1 MYDTAIYI
9 GRFQPVHCGHLA
21 LLRRALEC
29 APQVIVIV
37 GSAWQARSPRNP
49 FTVPER
55 EALLRAAL
63 PEADQA
69 RVQMLPMR
77 DHYDE
82 ARWAQAVQSA
92 VERLVGGNGRI
103 GLVGHFKDAS
113 SSYLDAF
120 PGWELVHMPRQ
131 GDTDASSIRAAYL
144 GADGA
149 AAQAASAAGQMPPS
163 SVQFLEDFSSG
174 PHYPALKG
182 EWHALQAHQAAW
194 ADAPYPPTF
203 ITVDALVRAQ
213 GQVLLIR
220 RGHAPGEGMLALPG
234 GFIGVHETLLQS
246 CLRELAEETQ
256 CPLPAS
262 RLTAALQEV
271 RVFAHPARSQR
282 GRVVTHVHFF
292 DFTEE
297 PPFAV
302 QAADDAAHALWV
314 GVDELAALEAEFFDD
329 HFHILDRFFGLLERP
344 L

>member
-9 GRFQPVHCGHLA
+9 GRFQPVHAGHLA

-29 APQVIVIV
+29 APQVIVV
-37 GSAWQARSPRNP
+37 LGSAWQARSPRNP

-55 EALLRAAL
+55 EGLLRAAL

-69 RVQMLPMR
+69 RVQMLPVR

-92 VERLVGGNGRI
+92 VERLVGSAGRI

-120 PGWELVHMPRQ
+120 PGWELVHMARQ
-131 GDTDASSIRAAYL
+131 GDTDASSIRAAYF
-144 GADGA
+144 GAVDAPARA
-149 AAQAASAAGQMPPS
+149 AHAAGQMPPS
-163 SVQFLEDFSSG
+163 SVQFLEAFAAG
-174 PHYPALKG
+174 PYYPVLQA
-182 EWHALQAHQAAW
+182 EWRALQAHHAAW
-194 ADAPYPPTF
+194 ASAPYPPTF

-220 RGHAPGEGMLALPG
+220 RGRAPGQGLLALPG

-256 CPLPAS
+256 CPLPPE
-262 RLTAALQEV
+262 RLAAALREV

-282 GRVVTHVHFF
+282 GRVVTHVHCF
-292 DFTEE
+292 DLPGE
-297 PPFAV
+297 PFAV

-314 GVDELAALEAEFFDD
+314 GEDELAALEAEFFDD
-329 HFHILDRFFGLLERP
+329 HFHILDRFLGLLDRP
-344 L
+344 Q